1 MTFWSMRSPTRRLGK
16 WGNAFSCL
24 CLLVS
29 SASSQAEFEMQVAI
43 ITGGG
48 AGMGFA
54 VAQRLAQ
61 EGWFTVIV
69 DVNEYQGQK
78 TVEKLG
84 NNAVF
89 KKANVTI
96 YSEQSSVFEETFI
109 EYGRVDFVFANAG
122 IAGKADFYDIVNYW
136 PPEAPSMTVQDVN
149 LTGVVYS
156 AYLAMHYM
164 RRNTKPGGVLV
175 MTASGQYSTS

>member
-1 MTFWSMRSPTRRLGK
+1 
-16 WGNAFSCL
+16 
-24 CLLVS
+24 
-29 SASSQAEFEMQVAI
+29 MQVAI

-69 DVNEYQGQK
+69 DVNGDQGQR